1 MVMNQVTLLCAES
14 FNDVSLLGALTSC
27 PLLKER
33 GYHTEILY
41 CGDENGITKEAGEAV
56 RVIRLKLDSLKGAL
70 LASKTKNLLLS
81 FADKQL
87 LGLLFRLEEIG
98 FLKEHKIRILGT
110 SLRQYRTFYHQADQ
124 KSFLQDLGYQ
134 VPSSSLVST
143 VREAIEFSEQIQFPI
158 VVWPL
163 ASKHGQGRRIAN
175 NLDDLCDAVENGLEV
190 SPQGQCLLEF
200 STVGFKELEY
210 IVVRDRQDNYYLAGN
225 IESVDP
231 VGIHS
236 SDSYQVIPSL
246 TLTDTEHQA
255 LRKAALSIVRHL
267 RLVGATSIKFALD
280 PKSYQFYI
288 LEVNPFASDSFSTM
302 SMALGYSIYH
312 QALCLKLGDH
322 LLDLPHP
329 TMKGLTALFEPTLDR
344 ILFKLPVF
352 PIEKVSRVLN
362 TQIHSIGA
370 LYGFGT
376 SLEEAYQQAVENFGS
391 DQWPKN
397 ILKDVSDDE
406 LIQRIAK
413 RMPYR
418 FSSILEAF
426 HRGFE
431 MEEVSDLSRMDPF
444 YLQFLYNI
452 YLFER
457 QEQPQTNHSL
467 KFHPLDLTA
476 GFGHVGE
483 GVTFFSSICGE
494 DEALDW
500 SDWTLL
506 VDRGSPDEPRRILQ
520 IIERL
525 RIEKEAG
532 RKVVLLSNLPFV
544 GQVGHTCLR
553 IPLSVYESYQSQ
565 IDGQFARAEYMDE

>member
-27 PLLKER
+27 PLLKDR
-33 GYHTEILY
+33 GYHTEVLY
-41 CGDENGITKEAGEAV
+41 CGDENGITKEAGNAV
-56 RVIRLKLDSLKGAL
+56 SVIRLKLDSLKEAL
-70 LASKTKNLLLS
+70 LATKTKNLLLS
-81 FADKQL
+81 FADKQV

-255 LRKAALSIVRHL
+255 LREAALSIARHL

-483 GVTFFSSICGE
+483 GVTFFSSIFGD
-494 DEALDW
+494 DEASDW

-506 VDRGSPDEPRRILQ
+506 VDRGSLDEPRRILQ

-532 RKVVLLSNLPFV
+532 RKVALLSQRPFV
-544 GQVGHTCLR
+544 GHAADTCLR
-553 IPLSVYESYQSQ
+553 IPLSIYETYQDQINSQFGQVVYV
-565 IDGQFARAEYMDE
+565 DE

>member
-1 MVMNQVTLLCAES
+1 MNQVTLLCAES

-255 LRKAALSIVRHL
+255 LREAALSIVRHL

-457 QEQPQTNHSL
+457 QEQPQINHSL

-483 GVTFFSSICGE
+483 GVTFFSSIFGD
-494 DEALDW
+494 DEASDW

-506 VDRGSPDEPRRILQ
+506 VDRGSLDEPRRILQ

-532 RKVVLLSNLPFV
+532 RKVALLSQRPFV
-544 GQVGHTCLR
+544 GHAADTCLR
-553 IPLSVYESYQSQ
+553 IPLSVYETYQEQ
-565 IDGQFARAEYMDE
+565 INRRFGKVVQMNE

>member
-1 MVMNQVTLLCAES
+1 MNQVTLLCAES

-33 GYHTEILY
+33 GFQTEILY
-41 CGDENGITKEAGEAV
+41 CGDENGITKKAGEAV
-56 RVIRLKLDSLKGAL
+56 RVIRLKLDSLKDAL

-255 LRKAALSIVRHL
+255 LREAALSIVRHL

-452 YLFER
+452 YLYER
-457 QEQPQTNHSL
+457 QEQPQINHSL

-483 GVTFFSSICGE
+483 GVTFFSSILETTRHQIGVTGHCWLIE
-494 DEALDW
+494 DL
-500 SDWTLL
+500 
-506 VDRGSPDEPRRILQ
+506 
-520 IIERL
+520 
-525 RIEKEAG
+525 
-532 RKVVLLSNLPFV
+532 
-544 GQVGHTCLR
+544 
-553 IPLSVYESYQSQ
+553 
-565 IDGQFARAEYMDE
+565 

>member
-33 GYHTEILY
+33 GYQTEILY

-56 RVIRLKLDSLKGAL
+56 RVIRLKLDSLKDAL

-255 LRKAALSIVRHL
+255 LREAALSIVRHL

-302 SMALGYSIYH
+302 STALGYSIYH

-352 PIEKVSRVLN
+352 PIEKVLRVLN

-391 DQWPKN
+391 DHWPKH
-397 ILKDVSDDE
+397 ILKEVSDDE

-444 YLQFLYNI
+444 YLQFLYNS
-452 YLFER
+452 YLYER
-457 QEQPQTNHSL
+457 EEKEHLSHDL
-467 KFHPLDLTA
+467 KLRPLDLTA
-476 GFGHVGE
+476 GFGQVGE
-483 GVTFFSSICGE
+483 KVSYYISICGE
-494 DEALDW
+494 DEAPVW
-500 SDWTLL
+500 SQWTLL
-506 VDRGSPDEPRRILQ
+506 VDPSPSEDSSQILR

-525 RIEKEAG
+525 NKERENG
-532 RKVVLLSNLPFV
+532 RKVALLSQRPFV
-544 GQVGHTCLR
+544 GHAADTCLR
-553 IPLSVYESYQSQ
+553 IPISVYKSYQSQ
-565 IDGQFARAEYMDE
+565 IDGQFARVEYMD

>member
-33 GYHTEILY
+33 GFQTEILY
-41 CGDENGITKEAGEAV
+41 CGDENAITNEAGEAV
-56 RVIRLKLDSLKGAL
+56 RVIRLKLDSLKDAL

-255 LRKAALSIVRHL
+255 LREAALSIVRHL

-344 ILFKLPVF
+344 IFFKLPVF

-362 TQIHSIGA
+362 TQIHSVGA
-370 LYGFGT
+370 IYGFGR

-391 DQWPKN
+391 DHWPKH
-397 ILKDVSDDE
+397 ILKEVSDDE

-444 YLQFLYNI
+444 YLQFLYNS
-452 YLFER
+452 YLYER
-457 QEQPQTNHSL
+457 EEKEHLSHDL
-467 KFHPLDLTA
+467 KLRPLDLTA
-476 GFGHVGE
+476 GFGQVGE
-483 GVTFFSSICGE
+483 KVSYYISICGE
-494 DEALDW
+494 DEAPDW
-500 SDWTLL
+500 SQWTLL
-506 VDRGSPDEPRRILQ
+506 VDPSPSEDSSQILR

-525 RIEKEAG
+525 KKERENG
-532 RKVVLLSNLPFV
+532 RKVALLSQRPFV
-544 GQVGHTCLR
+544 GHAADTCLR
-553 IPLSVYESYQSQ
+553 IPLSVYVTYQEQ
-565 IDGQFARAEYMDE
+565 INRRFGKVVQIKE

>member
-1 MVMNQVTLLCAES
+1 MNQVTLLCAES

-33 GYHTEILY
+33 GYQTEILY
-41 CGDENGITKEAGEAV
+41 CGDENEITKEAGDAV
-56 RVIRLKLDSLKGAL
+56 SVIRLKLDSLKEAL
-70 LASKTKNLLLS
+70 LATNTRNLLLS

-110 SLRQYRTFYHQADQ
+110 SLRQYRAFYHQADQ

-134 VPSSSLVST
+134 VSSSSLVST

-175 NLDDLCDAVENGLEV
+175 NLDDLCEAVENGLEV
-190 SPQGQCLLEF
+190 SPQGQCLLEL

-210 IVVRDRQDNYYLAGN
+210 VVVRDRQDNYYLAGN

-246 TLTDTEHQA
+246 TLTDTEHQT
-255 LRKAALSIVRHL
+255 LREAALSIVRHL

-302 SMALGYSIYH
+302 SMALGYSLYH

-329 TMKGLTALFEPTLDR
+329 TMKGLTALFEPSLDR

-352 PIEKVSRVLN
+352 PIEKISRVLN
-362 TQIHSIGA
+362 TQIKSIGA

-376 SLEEAYQQAVENFGS
+376 SLEEAYQQAVDNFGL

-431 MEEVSDLSRMDPF
+431 MEEVSELSRMDPF

-452 YLFER
+452 YLYER
-457 QEQPQTNHSL
+457 QEQPQINHSL

-483 GVTFFSSICGE
+483 GVTFFSSIFGD
-494 DEALDW
+494 DEASDW

-506 VDRGSPDEPRRILQ
+506 VDRGSLDEPRRILQ
-520 IIERL
+520 IIECL
-525 RIEKEAG
+525 RTEKEAG
-532 RKVVLLSNLPFV
+532 RKVAFLSNLPFV
-544 GQVGHTCLR
+544 GQVAHACLR

-565 IDGQFARAEYMDE
+565 IDGQFARVEYMD

>member
-33 GYHTEILY
+33 GYQTEILY

-56 RVIRLKLDSLKGAL
+56 RVIRLKLDSLKDAL

-255 LRKAALSIVRHL
+255 LREAALSIVRHL

-483 GVTFFSSICGE
+483 KVSYYISICGE
-494 DEALDW
+494 DEAPVW
-500 SDWTLL
+500 SQWTLL
-506 VDRGSPDEPRRILQ
+506 VDPSPSEDSSQILR

-525 RIEKEAG
+525 NKERENG
-532 RKVVLLSNLPFV
+532 RKVALLSQRPFV
-544 GQVGHTCLR
+544 GHAADTCLR
-553 IPLSVYESYQSQ
+553 IPLSVYETYQEQ
-565 IDGQFARAEYMDE
+565 INRRFGKVVQMNE

>member
-1 MVMNQVTLLCAES
+1 M
-14 FNDVSLLGALTSC
+14 
-27 PLLKER
+27 
-33 GYHTEILY
+33 
-41 CGDENGITKEAGEAV
+41 
-56 RVIRLKLDSLKGAL
+56 
-70 LASKTKNLLLS
+70 
-81 FADKQL
+81 
-87 LGLLFRLEEIG
+87 
-98 FLKEHKIRILGT
+98 
-110 SLRQYRTFYHQADQ
+110 
-124 KSFLQDLGYQ
+124 
-134 VPSSSLVST
+134 VST

-175 NLDDLCDAVENGLEV
+175 NLDDLCDAVEKGLEV

-246 TLTDTEHQA
+246 TLTDTEHQT
-255 LRKAALSIVRHL
+255 LREAALSIVRHL
-267 RLVGATSIKFALD
+267 RLVGATSIKFALS

-329 TMKGLTALFEPTLDR
+329 TMKGLTALFEPSLDR
-344 ILFKLPVF
+344 IFFKLPVF
-352 PIEKVSRVLN
+352 PMEKVTKVLN
-362 TQIHSIGA
+362 TQIHSVGA
-370 LYGFGT
+370 IYGFGR

-391 DQWPKN
+391 DHWPKH
-397 ILKDVSDDE
+397 ILKEVSDDE

-431 MEEVSDLSRMDPF
+431 IEEVSDLSRMDPF
-444 YLQFLYNI
+444 YLQFLYNS
-452 YLFER
+452 YLYER
-457 QEQPQTNHSL
+457 EEKEHLSHDL
-467 KFHPLDLTA
+467 KLRPLDLTA
-476 GFGHVGE
+476 GFGQVGE
-483 GVTFFSSICGE
+483 KVSYYISICGE
-494 DEALDW
+494 DEAPDW
-500 SDWTLL
+500 SQWTLL
-506 VDRGSPDEPRRILQ
+506 VALSPSEDSSQILR

-525 RIEKEAG
+525 KKERENG
-532 RKVVLLSNLPFV
+532 RKVALLSQRPFV
-544 GQVGHTCLR
+544 EYAADTCLR
-553 IPLSVYESYQSQ
+553 IPLSVYVTYQDQ
-565 IDGQFARAEYMDE
+565 INRRFGKVVQMNE

>member
-33 GYHTEILY
+33 GYQPEVVY
-41 CGDENGITKEAGEAV
+41 CGDENAITKEAGEAV
-56 RVIRLKLDSLKGAL
+56 SVIRLKLDNLKETL
-70 LASKTKNLLLS
+70 LATKTKNLLLS

-255 LRKAALSIVRHL
+255 LREAALSIVRHL

-302 SMALGYSIYH
+302 SMALGYSLYH

-329 TMKGLTALFEPTLDR
+329 TMKGLTALFEPSLDR

-352 PIEKVSRVLN
+352 PIEKISRVLN
-362 TQIHSIGA
+362 TQINSIGA

-376 SLEEAYQQAVENFGS
+376 SLEEAYQQAVDNFGS

-452 YLFER
+452 YLYES
-457 QEQPQTNHSL
+457 QEKLRINHSL

-544 GQVGHTCLR
+544 GQVAHACLR

-565 IDGQFARAEYMDE
+565 IDGQFARVEYMD

>member
-41 CGDENGITKEAGEAV
+41 CGDENGITKEAGEDV
-56 RVIRLKLDSLKGAL
+56 RVIRLKLDSLKDAL
-70 LASKTKNLLLS
+70 LSSKTKNLLLS

-255 LRKAALSIVRHL
+255 LREAALSIVRHL

-544 GQVGHTCLR
+544 GQVAHACLR

-565 IDGQFARAEYMDE
+565 IDGQFARVEYMD

>member
-33 GYHTEILY
+33 GYQTEILY
-41 CGDENGITKEAGEAV
+41 CGDENAITKEAGEAV
-56 RVIRLKLDSLKGAL
+56 SIIRLKLDSLKDAL

-81 FADKQL
+81 FADKQV

-163 ASKHGQGRRIAN
+163 ASKHGQGRRIAS

-255 LRKAALSIVRHL
+255 LREAALSIVRHL

-288 LEVNPFASDSFSTM
+288 LEVNPFASDSFSAM

-426 HRGFE
+426 YRGFE
-431 MEEVSDLSRMDPF
+431 MEEVCDLSRMDPF
-444 YLQFLYNI
+444 YLQFLYNS
-452 YLFER
+452 YLYER
-457 QEQPQTNHSL
+457 EEKEHLSHDL
-467 KFHPLDLTA
+467 KLRPLDLTA
-476 GFGHVGE
+476 GFGQVGE
-483 GVTFFSSICGE
+483 KVSYYISICGE
-494 DEALDW
+494 DEAPDW
-500 SDWTLL
+500 SQWTLL
-506 VDRGSPDEPRRILQ
+506 VDPSPSEDSSQILR

-525 RIEKEAG
+525 KKERENG
-532 RKVVLLSNLPFV
+532 RKVALLSQGPFV
-544 GQVGHTCLR
+544 GHAADTCLR
-553 IPLSVYESYQSQ
+553 IPLSVYVTYQDQ
-565 IDGQFARAEYMDE
+565 INRRFGKVVQMNE

>member
-1 MVMNQVTLLCAES
+1 MNQVTLLCAES

-33 GYHTEILY
+33 GYQTEILY
-41 CGDENGITKEAGEAV
+41 CGDENEITKEAGDAV
-56 RVIRLKLDSLKGAL
+56 SVIRLKLDSLKEAL
-70 LASKTKNLLLS
+70 LATNTRNLLLS

-110 SLRQYRTFYHQADQ
+110 SLRQYRAFYHQADQ

-175 NLDDLCDAVENGLEV
+175 NLDDLCEAVENGLEV
-190 SPQGQCLLEF
+190 SPQGQCLLEL

-210 IVVRDRQDNYYLAGN
+210 VVVRDRQDNYYLAGN

-246 TLTDTEHQA
+246 TLTDTEHQT
-255 LRKAALSIVRHL
+255 LREAALSIVRHL

-302 SMALGYSIYH
+302 SMALGYSLYH

-329 TMKGLTALFEPTLDR
+329 TMKGLTALFEPSLDR

-352 PIEKVSRVLN
+352 PIEKISRVLN
-362 TQIHSIGA
+362 TQIKSIGA

-376 SLEEAYQQAVENFGS
+376 SLEEAYQQAVDNFGL

-418 FSSILEAF
+418 FSSILEAL

-431 MEEVSDLSRMDPF
+431 MEEVCDLSRMDPF

-452 YLFER
+452 YLYES
-457 QEQPQTNHSL
+457 QEKPQINHSL

-494 DEALDW
+494 DEAIDW

-525 RIEKEAG
+525 RTEKEAG
-532 RKVVLLSNLPFV
+532 S
-544 GQVGHTCLR
+544 
-553 IPLSVYESYQSQ
+553 
-565 IDGQFARAEYMDE
+565 

>member
-1 MVMNQVTLLCAES
+1 MNQVTLLCAES
-14 FNDVSLLGALTSC
+14 FNDVSLLGALTSF

-33 GYHTEILY
+33 GYQTEILY
-41 CGDENGITKEAGEAV
+41 CGDENAITNEAGEAV
-56 RVIRLKLDSLKGAL
+56 RVIRLKLDSLKDAL

-255 LRKAALSIVRHL
+255 LREAALSIVRHL

-444 YLQFLYNI
+444 YLQFLYNS
-452 YLFER
+452 YLYER
-457 QEQPQTNHSL
+457 QEKKHLSHDL
-467 KFHPLDLTA
+467 KLRPLDLTA
-476 GFGHVGE
+476 GFGQVGE
-483 GVTFFSSICGE
+483 KVSYYISICGE
-494 DEALDW
+494 DEAPVW
-500 SDWTLL
+500 SQWTLL
-506 VDRGSPDEPRRILQ
+506 VDPSPSEDSSQILR

-525 RIEKEAG
+525 NKERENG
-532 RKVVLLSNLPFV
+532 RKVALLSQRPFV
-544 GQVGHTCLR
+544 GHAADTCLR
-553 IPLSVYESYQSQ
+553 IPLSVYETYQEQ
-565 IDGQFARAEYMDE
+565 INTRFGKVVQMNE

>member
-1 MVMNQVTLLCAES
+1 MDMNQVTLLCAES

-27 PLLKER
+27 PLLRER
-33 GYHTEILY
+33 GFQTEILY
-41 CGDENGITKEAGEAV
+41 CGDENAITKEAGEAV
-56 RVIRLKLDSLKGAL
+56 RVIRLKLDNLKEAL
-70 LASKTKNLLLS
+70 LATKTRNLLLS
-81 FADKQL
+81 FADKQV

-175 NLDDLCDAVENGLEV
+175 NLDDLCDAVEKGLEV

-246 TLTDTEHQA
+246 TLTDTEHQT
-255 LRKAALSIVRHL
+255 LRAAALSIVRHL

-329 TMKGLTALFEPTLDR
+329 TMKGLTALCEPTLDR
-344 ILFKLPVF
+344 IFFKLPVF
-352 PIEKVSRVLN
+352 PIEKVTKVLN
-362 TQIHSIGA
+362 TQIHSVGA
-370 LYGFGT
+370 IYGFGR

-391 DQWPKN
+391 DHWPKH
-397 ILKDVSDDE
+397 ILKEVSDDE

-444 YLQFLYNI
+444 YLQFLYNS
-452 YLFER
+452 YLYER
-457 QEQPQTNHSL
+457 QEKEHLSHDL
-467 KFHPLDLTA
+467 KLRPLDLTA
-476 GFGHVGE
+476 GFGQVGE
-483 GVTFFSSICGE
+483 KVSYYISICGE
-494 DEALDW
+494 DEAPDW
-500 SDWTLL
+500 SQWTLL
-506 VDRGSPDEPRRILQ
+506 VDPSPSEDSSQILR

-525 RIEKEAG
+525 KKERENG
-532 RKVVLLSNLPFV
+532 RKVALLSQRPFV
-544 GQVGHTCLR
+544 GHAADTCLR
-553 IPLSVYESYQSQ
+553 IPLSVYETYQSQ
-565 IDGQFARAEYMDE
+565 IDGQFARVEYMD

>member
-1 MVMNQVTLLCAES
+1 MAMNQVTLLCAES

-33 GYHTEILY
+33 GFQTEILY
-41 CGDENGITKEAGEAV
+41 CGDENAITKEAREAV
-56 RVIRLKLDSLKGAL
+56 RVIRLKLDSLKDAL
-70 LASKTKNLLLS
+70 LSSKTKNLLLS

>member
-33 GYHTEILY
+33 GYQTEILY
-41 CGDENGITKEAGEAV
+41 CGDENDITKEAGDAV
-56 RVIRLKLDSLKGAL
+56 SVIRLKLDSLKEAL
-70 LASKTKNLLLS
+70 LATKTKNLLLS
-81 FADKQL
+81 FADKQV

-175 NLDDLCDAVENGLEV
+175 NLDDLCDAVEKGLEV
-190 SPQGQCLLEF
+190 SPQAQCLLEL

-225 IESVDP
+225 IESIDP

-246 TLTDTEHQA
+246 TLTDTEHQT
-255 LRKAALSIVRHL
+255 LREAALSIVRHL

-344 ILFKLPVF
+344 IFFKLPVF
-352 PIEKVSRVLN
+352 PMEKVTKVLN
-362 TQIHSIGA
+362 TQIHSVGA
-370 LYGFGT
+370 IHGFGT

-391 DQWPKN
+391 DQWPKH

-431 MEEVSDLSRMDPF
+431 REEVSDLSRMNPF
-444 YLQFLYNI
+444 YLQFLYNL
-452 YLFER
+452 YLYER
-457 QEQPQTNHSL
+457 QEKKQLCPEL
-467 KFHPLDLTA
+467 KLRPLDLTA
-476 GFGHVGE
+476 GFGQVGE
-483 GVTFFSSICGE
+483 KVSYYTSICGE
-494 DEALDW
+494 DEAPDW
-500 SDWTLL
+500 SQWTLL
-506 VDRGSPDEPRRILQ
+506 VDRGAPEDSSQIL
-520 IIERL
+520 RL
-525 RIEKEAG
+525 IDCLKQEHEKG
-532 RKVVLLSNLPFV
+532 RKVALLTHRPFA
-544 GQVGHTCLR
+544 GHEADTCLR
-553 IPLSVYESYQSQ
+553 IPLSIYETYQNQINSQFSQVVYV
-565 IDGQFARAEYMDE
+565 DE

>member
-1 MVMNQVTLLCAES
+1 MNQVTLLCAES

-33 GYHTEILY
+33 GYQTEILY

-255 LRKAALSIVRHL
+255 LREAALSIVRHL

-352 PIEKVSRVLN
+352 PIEKVLRVLN

-391 DQWPKN
+391 DHWPKH
-397 ILKDVSDDE
+397 ILKEVSDDE

-444 YLQFLYNI
+444 YLQFLYNS
-452 YLFER
+452 YLYER
-457 QEQPQTNHSL
+457 EEKEHLSHDL
-467 KFHPLDLTA
+467 KLRPLDLTA
-476 GFGHVGE
+476 GFGQVGE
-483 GVTFFSSICGE
+483 KVSYHISICGE
-494 DEALDW
+494 DETPDW
-500 SDWTLL
+500 TQWTLL
-506 VDRGSPDEPRRILQ
+506 VDQSPSENSCQILR

-525 RIEKEAG
+525 KKERENG
-532 RKVVLLSNLPFV
+532 RKVALLSQRPFV
-544 GQVGHTCLR
+544 GHAADTCLR
-553 IPLSVYESYQSQ
+553 IPISVYKSYQSQ
-565 IDGQFARAEYMDE
+565 IDGQFARVEYMD

>member
-41 CGDENGITKEAGEAV
+41 CGDENGITKEAGEDV

-70 LASKTKNLLLS
+70 LATKTKNLLLS

-255 LRKAALSIVRHL
+255 LREAALSIVRHL

-344 ILFKLPVF
+344 IFFKLPVF

-391 DQWPKN
+391 DHWPKH
-397 ILKDVSDDE
+397 ILKEVSDDE

-431 MEEVSDLSRMDPF
+431 IEEVSDLSRMDPF
-444 YLQFLYNI
+444 YLQFLYNS
-452 YLFER
+452 YLYER
-457 QEQPQTNHSL
+457 EEKEHLSHDL
-467 KFHPLDLTA
+467 KLRPLDLTA
-476 GFGHVGE
+476 GFGQVGE
-483 GVTFFSSICGE
+483 KVSYYISICGE
-494 DEALDW
+494 DEAPDW
-500 SDWTLL
+500 SQWTLL
-506 VDRGSPDEPRRILQ
+506 VALSPSEDSSQILR

-525 RIEKEAG
+525 KKERENG
-532 RKVVLLSNLPFV
+532 RKVALLSQRPFV
-544 GQVGHTCLR
+544 EYAADTCLR
-553 IPLSVYESYQSQ
+553 IPLSVYDNYQSQ
-565 IDGQFARAEYMDE
+565 IDGQFARVEYMD

>member
-33 GYHTEILY
+33 GYQTEILY
-41 CGDENGITKEAGEAV
+41 CGDENAITNEAGEAV
-56 RVIRLKLDSLKGAL
+56 RVIRLKLDSLKDAL
-70 LASKTKNLLLS
+70 LVSKTKNLLLS

-255 LRKAALSIVRHL
+255 LREAALSIVRHL

>member
-1 MVMNQVTLLCAES
+1 MNQVTLLCAES

-41 CGDENGITKEAGEAV
+41 CGDENGITKEAGEDV
-56 RVIRLKLDSLKGAL
+56 RVIRLKLDSLKDAL
-70 LASKTKNLLLS
+70 LSSKTKNLLLS

-255 LRKAALSIVRHL
+255 LREAALSIVRHL

-544 GQVGHTCLR
+544 GQVAHACLR

-565 IDGQFARAEYMDE
+565 IDGQFARVEYMD

>member
-33 GYHTEILY
+33 GYQTEILY
-41 CGDENGITKEAGEAV
+41 CGDENGITKEAGDAV
-56 RVIRLKLDSLKGAL
+56 SVIRLKLDSLKEAL
-70 LASKTKNLLLS
+70 LATKTKNLLLS
-81 FADKQL
+81 FADKQV

-175 NLDDLCDAVENGLEV
+175 NLDDLCDAVEKGLEV
-190 SPQGQCLLEF
+190 SPQAQCLLEL

-225 IESVDP
+225 IESIDP

-246 TLTDTEHQA
+246 TLTDTEHQT
-255 LRKAALSIVRHL
+255 LREAALSIVRHL

-344 ILFKLPVF
+344 IFFKLPVF
-352 PIEKVSRVLN
+352 PMEKVTKVLN
-362 TQIHSIGA
+362 TQIHSVGA
-370 LYGFGT
+370 IHGFGS

-391 DQWPKN
+391 NQWPKN

-418 FSSILEAF
+418 FSSILEAL

-431 MEEVSDLSRMDPF
+431 MEEVCDLSRMDPF

-452 YLFER
+452 YLYES
-457 QEQPQTNHSL
+457 QEKPQINHSL

-476 GFGHVGE
+476 GFGHVEE

-500 SDWTLL
+500 NDWTLL

-525 RIEKEAG
+525 RTEKEAG

-544 GQVGHTCLR
+544 GQVANTCLR

-565 IDGQFARAEYMDE
+565 IDGQFARVEYMD

>member
-1 MVMNQVTLLCAES
+1 MNQVTLLCAES

-33 GYHTEILY
+33 GFQTEILY

-255 LRKAALSIVRHL
+255 LREAALSIVRHL

-352 PIEKVSRVLN
+352 PIEKVLRVLN

-391 DQWPKN
+391 DHWPKH
-397 ILKDVSDDE
+397 ILKEVSDDE

-444 YLQFLYNI
+444 YLQFLYNS
-452 YLFER
+452 YLYER
-457 QEQPQTNHSL
+457 EEKEHLRHDL
-467 KFHPLDLTA
+467 KLRPLDLTA
-476 GFGHVGE
+476 GFGQVGE
-483 GVTFFSSICGE
+483 KVSYYISICGE
-494 DEALDW
+494 DEAPVW
-500 SDWTLL
+500 SQWTLL
-506 VDRGSPDEPRRILQ
+506 VDPSPSEDSSQILR

-525 RIEKEAG
+525 NKGRENG
-532 RKVVLLSNLPFV
+532 RKVALLSQRPFV
-544 GQVGHTCLR
+544 GHAADTCLR
-553 IPLSVYESYQSQ
+553 IPLSVYDNYQSQ
-565 IDGQFARAEYMDE
+565 IDGQFARVEYMD

>member
-27 PLLKER
+27 PLLKEH
-33 GYHTEILY
+33 GYQTEILY

-56 RVIRLKLDSLKGAL
+56 RVIRLKLDSLKDAL

>member
-1 MVMNQVTLLCAES
+1 MNQVTLLCAES
-14 FNDVSLLGALTSC
+14 FNDVSLLGALTSF

-33 GYHTEILY
+33 GYQTEILY
-41 CGDENGITKEAGEAV
+41 CGDENAITNEAGEAV
-56 RVIRLKLDSLKGAL
+56 RVIRLKLDSLKDAL

-255 LRKAALSIVRHL
+255 LREAALSIVRHL

-444 YLQFLYNI
+444 YLQFLYNS
-452 YLFER
+452 YLYER
-457 QEQPQTNHSL
+457 QEKKHLSHDL
-467 KFHPLDLTA
+467 KLRPLDLTA
-476 GFGHVGE
+476 GFGQVGE
-483 GVTFFSSICGE
+483 KVSYYISICGE
-494 DEALDW
+494 DEAPVW
-500 SDWTLL
+500 SQWTLL
-506 VDRGSPDEPRRILQ
+506 VDPSPSEDSSQILR

-525 RIEKEAG
+525 NKERENG
-532 RKVVLLSNLPFV
+532 RKVALLSQRPFV
-544 GQVGHTCLR
+544 GHAADTCLR
-553 IPLSVYESYQSQ
+553 IPLSVYETYQEQ
-565 IDGQFARAEYMDE
+565 INRRFGKVVQMNE

>member
-56 RVIRLKLDSLKGAL
+56 RVIRLKLDSLKDAL

-255 LRKAALSIVRHL
+255 LREAALSIVRHL

-352 PIEKVSRVLN
+352 PIEKVLRVLN

-444 YLQFLYNI
+444 YLQFLYNS
-452 YLFER
+452 YLYER
-457 QEQPQTNHSL
+457 EEKEHLSHDL
-467 KFHPLDLTA
+467 KLRPLDLTA
-476 GFGHVGE
+476 GFGQVSE
-483 GVTFFSSICGE
+483 KVSYYISICGE
-494 DEALDW
+494 DEAPVW
-500 SDWTLL
+500 SQWTLL
-506 VDRGSPDEPRRILQ
+506 VDPSPSEDSSQILR

-525 RIEKEAG
+525 NKERENG
-532 RKVVLLSNLPFV
+532 RKVALLSQRPFV
-544 GQVGHTCLR
+544 GHAADTCLR
-553 IPLSVYESYQSQ
+553 IPLSVYETYQEQ
-565 IDGQFARAEYMDE
+565 INRRFGKVVQMNE

>member
-1 MVMNQVTLLCAES
+1 MNQVTLLCAES

-41 CGDENGITKEAGEAV
+41 CGDENGITKEAGEDV

-70 LASKTKNLLLS
+70 LATKTKNLLLS

-175 NLDDLCDAVENGLEV
+175 NLDDLCEAVENGLEV

-210 IVVRDRQDNYYLAGN
+210 VVVRDRQDNYYLAGN

-255 LRKAALSIVRHL
+255 LREAALSIVRHL

-344 ILFKLPVF
+344 IFFKLPVF

-444 YLQFLYNI
+444 YLQFLYNS
-452 YLFER
+452 YLYER
-457 QEQPQTNHSL
+457 QEKKHLSHDL
-467 KFHPLDLTA
+467 KLRPLDLTA
-476 GFGHVGE
+476 GFGQVGE
-483 GVTFFSSICGE
+483 KVSYYISICGE
-494 DEALDW
+494 DEAPVW
-500 SDWTLL
+500 SQWTLL
-506 VDRGSPDEPRRILQ
+506 VDPSPSEDSSQILR

-525 RIEKEAG
+525 NKERENG
-532 RKVVLLSNLPFV
+532 RKVALLSQRPFV
-544 GQVGHTCLR
+544 GHAADTCLR
-553 IPLSVYESYQSQ
+553 IPLSVYETYQEQ
-565 IDGQFARAEYMDE
+565 INRRFGKVVQMNE

>member
-1 MVMNQVTLLCAES
+1 MNQVTLLCAES

-33 GYHTEILY
+33 GFQTEILY
-41 CGDENGITKEAGEAV
+41 CGDENAITNEAGEAV
-56 RVIRLKLDSLKGAL
+56 RVIRLKLDSLKDAL

-255 LRKAALSIVRHL
+255 LREAALSIVRHL

-344 ILFKLPVF
+344 IFFKLPVF

-362 TQIHSIGA
+362 TQIHSVGA
-370 LYGFGT
+370 IYGFGR

-391 DQWPKN
+391 DHWPKH
-397 ILKDVSDDE
+397 ILKEVSDDE

-444 YLQFLYNI
+444 YLQFLYNS
-452 YLFER
+452 YLYER
-457 QEQPQTNHSL
+457 EEKEHLSHDL
-467 KFHPLDLTA
+467 KLRPLDLTA
-476 GFGHVGE
+476 GFGQVGE
-483 GVTFFSSICGE
+483 KVSYYISICGE
-494 DEALDW
+494 DEAPDW
-500 SDWTLL
+500 SQWTLL
-506 VDRGSPDEPRRILQ
+506 VDPSPSEDSSQILR

-525 RIEKEAG
+525 KKERENG
-532 RKVVLLSNLPFV
+532 RKVALLSQRPFV
-544 GQVGHTCLR
+544 GHAADTCLR
-553 IPLSVYESYQSQ
+553 IPLSVYVTYQEQ
-565 IDGQFARAEYMDE
+565 INRRFGKVVQIKE

>member
-33 GYHTEILY
+33 GYQPEVVY
-41 CGDENGITKEAGEAV
+41 CGDENAITKEAGEAV
-56 RVIRLKLDSLKGAL
+56 SVIRLKLDNLKETL
-70 LASKTKNLLLS
+70 LATKTKNLLLS

-255 LRKAALSIVRHL
+255 LREAALSIVRHL

-452 YLFER
+452 YLYES
-457 QEQPQTNHSL
+457 QEKLRINHSL

-544 GQVGHTCLR
+544 GQVAHTCLR

-565 IDGQFARAEYMDE
+565 IDGQFARAEYMD

>member
-1 MVMNQVTLLCAES
+1 MNQVTLLCAES

-56 RVIRLKLDSLKGAL
+56 RVIRLKLESLKGAL

-255 LRKAALSIVRHL
+255 LREAALSIVRHL

-352 PIEKVSRVLN
+352 PIEKVLRVLN

-444 YLQFLYNI
+444 YLQFLYNS
-452 YLFER
+452 YLYER
-457 QEQPQTNHSL
+457 QEKKHLSHDL
-467 KFHPLDLTA
+467 KLRPLDLTA
-476 GFGHVGE
+476 GFGQVGE
-483 GVTFFSSICGE
+483 KVSYYISICGE
-494 DEALDW
+494 DEAPVW
-500 SDWTLL
+500 SQWTLL
-506 VDRGSPDEPRRILQ
+506 VDPSPSEDSSQILR

-525 RIEKEAG
+525 NKERENG
-532 RKVVLLSNLPFV
+532 RKVALLSQRPFV
-544 GQVGHTCLR
+544 GHAADTCLR
-553 IPLSVYESYQSQ
+553 IPLSVYETYQEQ
-565 IDGQFARAEYMDE
+565 INRRFGKVVQMNE

>member
-33 GYHTEILY
+33 GYQTEILY
-41 CGDENGITKEAGEAV
+41 CGDENEITKEAGDAV
-56 RVIRLKLDSLKGAL
+56 SVIRLKLDSLKEAL
-70 LASKTKNLLLS
+70 LATNTRNLLLS

-98 FLKEHKIRILGT
+98 FLKVHKIRILGT
-110 SLRQYRTFYHQADQ
+110 SLRQYRAFYHQADQ
-124 KSFLQDLGYQ
+124 KTFLQDLGYQ

-175 NLDDLCDAVENGLEV
+175 NLDDLCEAVENGLEV

-210 IVVRDRQDNYYLAGN
+210 VVVRDRQDNYYLAGN

-246 TLTDTEHQA
+246 TLTDTEHQT
-255 LRKAALSIVRHL
+255 LREAALSIVRHL

-288 LEVNPFASDSFSTM
+288 LEVNPFASDSFSSM
-302 SMALGYSIYH
+302 SMALGYSLYH
-312 QALCLKLGDH
+312 LALCLKLGDH

-344 ILFKLPVF
+344 IFFKLPVF
-352 PIEKVSRVLN
+352 PIEKVSKVLN
-362 TQIHSIGA
+362 TQIYSIGA
-370 LYGFGT
+370 IYGFGT

-418 FSSILEAF
+418 FSAILEAL

-431 MEEVSDLSRMDPF
+431 MEEIRDLSRMDPF

-452 YLFER
+452 YLFE
-457 QEQPQTNHSL
+457 QESKSVETQSL
-467 KFHPLDLTA
+467 KFHPLDLSA
-476 GFGHVGE
+476 GFEKTGE
-483 GVTFFSSICGE
+483 TVSYFTSVSGE
-494 DEALDW
+494 DEAPDW
-500 SDWTLL
+500 KEWILL
-506 VDRGSPDEPRRILQ
+506 VDQGDPADSRVILK
-520 IIERL
+520 ILKRL
-525 RIEKEAG
+525 RLVKESG
-532 RKVVLLSNLPFV
+532 RKVALISSRPFV
-544 GQVGHTCLR
+544 AHETKTCLR
-553 IPLSVYESYQSQ
+553 IPISIYESYQTQ
-565 IDGQFARAEYMDE
+565 IDAQFAQVEVIK

>member
-27 PLLKER
+27 PLLKEH
-33 GYHTEILY
+33 GYQTEILY

-56 RVIRLKLDSLKGAL
+56 RVIRLKLDSLKDAL

-163 ASKHGQGRRIAN
+163 ASKDGQGRRIAN

-255 LRKAALSIVRHL
+255 LREAALSIVRHL

-329 TMKGLTALFEPTLDR
+329 TMQGLTALFEPSLDR
-344 ILFKLPVF
+344 IFFKLPVF
-352 PIEKVSRVLN
+352 PMEKVTKVLN
-362 TQIHSIGA
+362 TQIHSVGA
-370 LYGFGT
+370 IYGFGT

-391 DQWPKN
+391 DQWPKH
-397 ILKDVSDDE
+397 ILKEVSDDE

-444 YLQFLYNI
+444 YLQFLYNS
-452 YLFER
+452 YLYER
-457 QEQPQTNHSL
+457 EEKEHLSHDL
-467 KFHPLDLTA
+467 KLRPLDLTA
-476 GFGHVGE
+476 GFGQVGE
-483 GVTFFSSICGE
+483 KVSYYISICGE
-494 DEALDW
+494 DETPDW
-500 SDWTLL
+500 TQWTLL
-506 VDRGSPDEPRRILQ
+506 VDQSPSKNSCQILR

-525 RIEKEAG
+525 KKERENG
-532 RKVVLLSNLPFV
+532 RKVALLSQRPFV
-544 GQVGHTCLR
+544 GHAADTCLR
-553 IPLSVYESYQSQ
+553 IPISVYKSYQSQ
-565 IDGQFARAEYMDE
+565 IDGQFARVEYMD

>member
-1 MVMNQVTLLCAES
+1 MNQVTLLCAES

-41 CGDENGITKEAGEAV
+41 CGDENGITKEAGEDV

-70 LASKTKNLLLS
+70 LATKTKNLLLS

-255 LRKAALSIVRHL
+255 LREAALSIVRHL

-302 SMALGYSIYH
+302 STALGYSIYH

-483 GVTFFSSICGE
+483 GVTFFSSIFGD
-494 DEALDW
+494 DEASDW

-506 VDRGSPDEPRRILQ
+506 VDRGSLDEPRRILQ

-544 GQVGHTCLR
+544 GQVAHACLR

-565 IDGQFARAEYMDE
+565 IDGQFARVEYMD